1 MRQDSTAGHFLAS
14 RRAAMLGDAISVLR
28 LYALLSL
35 LGCLTLS
42 ACGEGTAPS
51 SSAAA
56 PAPGP
61 VTRSEMS
68 FVDTSRPTAPNGNY
82 AGAPERT
89 LRTVVWQPASSQPLP
104 LFVMAH
110 GFSGLPEDYDA
121 VAPTIAAAGFAVALP
136 AFPLTNANAPGGYRH
151 ALADVVNQPAD
162 VSFVISQLLDANTG
176 AGDLHGRIN
185 ADQIAVLGH
194 SLGGA
199 TVTVLT
205 RKDCCRDTRVRGAI
219 LFAPAPL
226 DFFGPLF
233 DTQPI
238 TAGPPTLLV
247 NGTVDMAVAYSATQ
261 ALYAHIDPPKFLLGI
276 TGADHTNALN
286 GHTLPLSDLQT
297 VSVRAI
303 IGFLNALFRGQDAA
317 FAQTLATLAA
327 EGNRVTSD
335 GTVPQSA
342 F

>member
-1 MRQDSTAGHFLAS
+1 
-14 RRAAMLGDAISVLR
+14 MLLF
-28 LYALLSL
+28 YALLL
-35 LGCLTLS
+35 PLGCSTLS
-42 ACGEGTAPS
+42 GCGEGVAPW

-56 PAPGP
+56 PTPGP

-68 FVDTSRPTAPNGNY
+68 FVDRSRPTAPNGNY
-82 AGAPERT
+82 PGAPERT
-89 LRTVVWQPASSQPLP
+89 LRTLVWQPASPQALP

-121 VAPTIAAAGFAVALP
+121 VAPTIAAAGFVVALP

-151 ALADVVNQPAD
+151 ALLDVVNQPAD
-162 VSFVISQLLDANTG
+162 ISFVISQLLDANAG
-176 AGDLHGRIN
+176 PGDLHGRIN

-226 DFFGPLF
+226 DFFGTLF
-233 DTQPI
+233 DKEPI
-238 TAGPPTLLV
+238 TTGPPTLLI
-247 NGTVDMAVAYSATQ
+247 NGTADMAVAYSATE
-261 ALYAHIDPPKFLLGI
+261 ALYADIDPPKFLLGI

-286 GHTLPLSDLQT
+286 GHTEPLSDLQT

-303 IGFLNALFRGQDAA
+303 VGFLNALFRGRSSA
-317 FAQTLATLAA
+317 FAQTLTALAA
-327 EGNRVTSD
+327 EGNPVTSD
-335 GTVPQSA
+335 GTLP
-342 F
+342 